1 MKRQIGIKKGKK
13 LKKCYVAEKA
23 LLGKARSHSPRSS
36 ITVRNVE
43 WPKSLISKA
52 KKLRESN
59 ALSIFC

>member
-1 MKRQIGIKKGKK
+1 MK